1 MPSEDMTGQAQQH
14 LKQITAYT
22 KQPMASCLQ
31 AHIDR
36 FQDLKES
43 CINPRPRSF
52 KDRGGKE
59 LKPQGENTHHTP
71 HIHTHTPPHTGQ
83 QGAYI

>member
-1 MPSEDMTGQAQQH
+1 MPSEDMTGQAQQR

-31 AHIDR
+31 AHTDR
-36 FQDLKES
+36 FQDLRES
-43 CINPRPRSF
+43 CINPLPRSF

-59 LKPQGENTHHTP
+59 LKPQGENTHHTY
-71 HIHTHTPPHTGQ
+71 THTPLHTEQ
-83 QGAYI
+83 QVAYI